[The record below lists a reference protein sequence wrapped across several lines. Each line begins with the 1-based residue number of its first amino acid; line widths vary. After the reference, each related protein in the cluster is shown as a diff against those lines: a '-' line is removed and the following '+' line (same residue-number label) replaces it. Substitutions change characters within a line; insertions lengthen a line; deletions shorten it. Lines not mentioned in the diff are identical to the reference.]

1 MILSD
6 RRLLKLC
13 EKGLLS
19 PWDPALI
26 NPASIDVRLG
36 NHVLIEE
43 RFGDGFEMTS
53 LENSSPE
60 RPFLLRPGEFILA
73 ETLETFNVPDN
84 VAIQFALK
92 SSRAREGLQHMLA
105 GYIDPGFNNS
115 TLTLELKNV
124 RSNFWVPIWPG
135 LRIGQLIIT
144 ELNEAPMRSY
154 RETGR
159 YNNCPIVRSSA
170 DQKDTTNKAASTLP
184 GLWR

>member
-6 RRLLKLC
+6 RRLLQLC
-13 EKGLLS
+13 EEGLLT

-36 NHVLIEE
+36 GHVLIEE
-43 RFGDGFEMTS
+43 RFGDGFELTS
-53 LENSSPE
+53 LENSSQE

-73 ETLETFNVPDN
+73 QTLEEFNVPDN
-84 VAIQFALK
+84 IAIQFALK

-105 GYIDPGFNNS
+105 GFIDPGFHKS

-124 RSNFWVPIWPG
+124 RSNYWVPIWPG
-135 LRIGQLIIT
+135 MRIGQLIVT
-144 ELNEAPMRSY
+144 ELNETPMRSY

-159 YNNCPIVRSSA
+159 YNNCPLVRGSA
-170 DQKDTTNKAASTLP
+170 DQMDTTNKAASTLP

>member
-6 RRLLKLC
+6 QRLHQLC
-13 EKGLLS
+13 EDGLLS

-36 NHVLIEE
+36 DHIMIEE
-43 RFGDGFEMTS
+43 KSGDGFEMAS
-53 LENSSPE
+53 LKDNSPE
-60 RPFLLRPGEFILA
+60 RPFLLRPGDFILA
-73 ETLETFNVPDN
+73 QTLEVFNVPDHI
-84 VAIQFALK
+84 AIQFALK

-105 GYIDPGFNNS
+105 GYVDPGFNNS

-124 RSNFWVPIWPG
+124 RNNRWVPIWPG

-144 ELNEAPMRSY
+144 ELNEPPLRSY

-159 YNNCPIVRSSA
+159 YNNCLVVRRSA
-170 DQKDTTNKAASTLP
+170 DMS
-184 GLWR
+184 